1 MYIVYKV
8 PYETT
13 EKWKKLKKKFRKNFN
28 VIYEE
33 KGENKKEE
41 HFKIFWDCF
50 AYHMLNEVDII
61 KVYEEKKETAYLFV
75 VDIFKENVYF
85 YVYEQGKEIALFEQ
99 NHEGNL
105 PFVLSGRVVPED
117 YLYLSEL
124 KKAVF
129 DKKELISKV
138 LIVLVLIIG
147 IFVGKIGYEEWEKS
161 VAKKKRFIT
170 QNNQI
175 QNQTQPQI
183 TLTNEELQNLHRY
196 IRKYLMTEKAYQIY
210 IEKLAKAKN
219 EKGKVKNFECKLNL
233 SENVQQIKQNYTCKI
248 TLSFSYPVLGS
259 KLVGSEYV
267 IEELVSEEFDGKKI
281 DKVEEEGN
289 FVECLDKLGDLGVI
303 ISERTNDR
311 ILFTGGW
318 KYLEADEKKE
328 DLFFVLLRK
337 LYEVCGNKINV
348 TEFGFKGNEMY
359 VNFNQLV
366 R

>member
-1 MYIVYKV
+1 MYVVYRV
-8 PYETT
+8 PYEYND
-13 EKWKKLKKKFRKNFN
+13 KWKKLKKKFQKNFK

-33 KGENKKEE
+33 KGGKKEE
-41 HFKIFWDCF
+41 HFKVFWNCF
-50 AYHMLNEVDII
+50 AYHVLNEVDIV

-75 VDIFKENVYF
+75 VDIFKENIYF
-85 YVYEQGKEIALFEQ
+85 YVYEQGREIALFEQ

-129 DKKELISKV
+129 DKREFINKI
-138 LIVLVLIIG
+138 LIVLLIVVG
-147 IFVGKIGYEEWEKS
+147 IFVGKMGYEEWEKS
-161 VAKKKRFIT
+161 VAKKKRLVV
-170 QNNQI
+170 QNNQT
-175 QNQTQPQI
+175 QTQPQI

-196 IRKYLMTEKAYQIY
+196 IRKYLMTEKAYKIY
-210 IEKLAKAKN
+210 IEKLAKAKS

-233 SENVQQIKQNYTCKI
+233 SEDIQQIKQGYVCKV

-259 KLVGSEYV
+259 KLVENEYV

-281 DKVEEEGN
+281 NKVEEEGD
-289 FVECLDKLGDLGVI
+289 FVECLDKLGDLGVV
-303 ISERTNDR
+303 ISERTNDKV
-311 ILFTGGW
+311 LFADGW
-318 KYLEADEKKE
+318 KYSEADEKKK

-348 TEFGFKGNEMY
+348 TEFGFKENEIY
-359 VNFNQLV
+359 INFNQLV